1 MEQHRFCEIGEIIYS
16 TENVH
21 SWQQIYYLNLVLLIY
36 CSTLMSKSTTGDR
49 LVDSWL
55 MSEALIM
62 VDMFSSSPQE
72 RPAESVSKKKP
83 SPQMV
88 PCNISSARRQMS
100 PGEGKLQGSLDR
112 RKKRRGK
119 KKKKKERKCHSF
131 LWVILWTERADVIV
145 SILLDRPN

>member
-1 MEQHRFCEIGEIIYS
+1 M
-16 TENVH
+16 
-21 SWQQIYYLNLVLLIY
+21 
-36 CSTLMSKSTTGDR
+36 
-49 LVDSWL
+49 
-55 MSEALIM
+55 A
-62 VDMFSSSPQE
+62 DMFSSSPQE

-119 KKKKKERKCHSF
+119 KKKKKERKKVSQF
-131 LWVILWTERADVIV
+131 SLGYSLNRASGCYCI
-145 SILLDRPN
+145 NFT